1 MEDQSDSRTS
11 SGDSEILQNSPTNR
25 MIITDKIYTSKWEAE
40 DEYASLIRAI
50 INCHWLLQTSRHLE
64 ILPCDMYEVVKVGNR
79 KWKINATPE
88 HLAATQKYYKIV

>member
-1 MEDQSDSRTS
+1 
-11 SGDSEILQNSPTNR
+11 
-25 MIITDKIYTSKWEAE
+25 MIITNEIYTRKWEAE
-40 DEYASLIRAI
+40 ADCERLIRTIAS
-50 INCHWLLQTSRHLE
+50 CYWMLETSRHLE